1 MKRWNWATMPVWG
14 RQSSIWTNAVRQ
26 TPSWLDS
33 WTEPK
38 RDSSIS
44 QIINSYFCLLF
55 LFMEEDGEYSSPV
68 SVPALRC
75 DPIFCPPSST
85 PHLLPLLVVWH
96 PGDALSTAYQWCD
109 REGAAIAI
117 HKLASP
123 NLEERTHGRTTHC
136 LAQSQRGFPNFS
148 FAIDVHIQDR

>member
-1 MKRWNWATMPVWG
+1 MPVWG

-85 PHLLPLLVVWH
+85 PLGSLAPWGRSFYRLSVV
-96 PGDALSTAYQWCD
+96 
-109 REGAAIAI
+109 R
-117 HKLASP
+117 
-123 NLEERTHGRTTHC
+123 
-136 LAQSQRGFPNFS
+136 QRGSGYCHP
-148 FAIDVHIQDR
+148 